1 MSFDVNEIM
10 SISLQYNNVCLVRE
24 GSEDLVT
31 VGNDNR
37 TDFIWFTFP
46 ANPHKYLHRS
56 YITRN
61 YEYLASYSCPLIKFK
76 LLRLSDIE

>member
-1 MSFDVNEIM
+1 MSAVVAAPVANKGTCIFKVMSFDVNEIM

-37 TDFIWFTFP
+37 TDFI
-46 ANPHKYLHRS
+46 
-56 YITRN
+56 
-61 YEYLASYSCPLIKFK
+61 
-76 LLRLSDIE
+76 